1 MRAVERMEDTP
12 EAEDDDE
19 AAAKRLTGTGKEIKK
34 LVKKSDKSGA
44 YESDDE
50 DENPYASVRSR
61 ARFCLALLS
70 PG

>member
-12 EAEDDDE
+12 EVEDDDE
-19 AAAKRLTGTGKEIKK
+19 ATKRLTGTGKEIKK

-50 DENPYASVRSR
+50 DENPYASVRCES
-61 ARFCLALLS
+61 LLS
-70 PG
+70 PP